1 MELGAGKRPPQ
12 FPGLTARCGR
22 VSEARREV
30 LTIPAASFSLLLLA
44 SLMIPTGARPAPRP
58 LRIVTINLLHGGMT
72 SELAAASISRS
83 A

>member
-1 MELGAGKRPPQ
+1 M
-12 FPGLTARCGR
+12 
-22 VSEARREV
+22 

-44 SLMIPTGARPAPRP
+44 SLMIPTGTRTAPRP

>member
-1 MELGAGKRPPQ
+1 M
-12 FPGLTARCGR
+12 
-22 VSEARREV
+22 

-44 SLMIPTGARPAPRP
+44 SLMMPSGARAASRP

-83 A
+83 V